1 LHQEYGDV
9 DIIFM
14 SNTNEEQSY
23 STSVSIGDKT
33 RYAARWDPETG
44 ESEKLQPNENNQLE
58 VALDPLESTLI
69 VCDPKDKR
77 SYSNIRKAK
86 PIESYEISSPWIVT
100 LKSMDGTEES
110 ITLDSLKPINQIN
123 DFQDF
128 GGDIVYKTEFEISEE
143 QYSCLQ
149 LEEVYETA
157 EVMLNGK
164 NIGLSW
170 WGNNQFDLKGQF
182 KRGRNS
188 LEIKVTT
195 LLANYCRSLE
205 DNKTAQHWT
214 LRYRDKSP
222 LNCGLVGKVLL
233 F

>member
-33 RYAARWDPETG
+33 RHAARWDPETG

-128 GGDIVYKTEFEISEE
+128 GGDIVYKTEFEISDE

-170 WGNNQFDLKGQF
+170 WGQQ
-182 KRGRNS
+182 S
-188 LEIKVTT
+188 I
-195 LLANYCRSLE
+195 
-205 DNKTAQHWT
+205 
-214 LRYRDKSP
+214 
-222 LNCGLVGKVLL
+222 
-233 F
+233 